1 MKILIV
7 DDEIAIIE
15 LLEDMLFIEKYLSRA

>member
-7 DDEIAIIE
+7 DDETMIIG
-15 LLEDMLFIEKYLSRA
+15 LLEDMLSIEKYLGRA